1 MEPEVAS
8 MLLLFIVLLGLAIY
22 VSVGAYKEAQK
33 KKRWSAE
40 HAVFMQGINEKIKR
54 WEDSQKK

>member
-22 VSVGAYKEAQK
+22 VSVGAYKEAPT

-40 HAVFMQGINEKIKR
+40 PAVFMQGLNEKITR